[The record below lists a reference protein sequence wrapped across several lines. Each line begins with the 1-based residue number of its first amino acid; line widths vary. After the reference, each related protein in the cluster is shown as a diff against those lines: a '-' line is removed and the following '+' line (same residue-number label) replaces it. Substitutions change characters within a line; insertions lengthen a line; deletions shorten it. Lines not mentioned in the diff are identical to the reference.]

1 MMNIFESSKGLFGK
15 HKKGEL
21 KELSSNFWN
30 LAKEIREKLGEDAY
44 VLDSYLSE
52 IFTNLDNVMISNVTE
67 KAEEMMNKIYFLCKN
82 LVDYRPIDKKDKMYE
97 LARDYIISHP
107 LPYKESDTRFRVYV
121 ILLIDELTE
130 IFIEESLK
138 HDGFVAFLDYNH
150 LSINN
155 DFEKISEVV
164 GEEEMEKLNEAIKKR
179 FVVPNILEIF
189 KRTVNRKLFYYF
201 IEKDKQTSKQTFQ
214 LILDSDMS
222 L

>member
-1 MMNIFESSKGLFGK
+1 M
-15 HKKGEL
+15 
-21 KELSSNFWN
+21 
-30 LAKEIREKLGEDAY
+30 
-44 VLDSYLSE
+44 
-52 IFTNLDNVMISNVTE
+52 
-67 KAEEMMNKIYFLCKN
+67 
-82 LVDYRPIDKKDKMYE
+82 
-97 LARDYIISHP
+97 
-107 LPYKESDTRFRVYV
+107 
-121 ILLIDELTE
+121 LIDELTE